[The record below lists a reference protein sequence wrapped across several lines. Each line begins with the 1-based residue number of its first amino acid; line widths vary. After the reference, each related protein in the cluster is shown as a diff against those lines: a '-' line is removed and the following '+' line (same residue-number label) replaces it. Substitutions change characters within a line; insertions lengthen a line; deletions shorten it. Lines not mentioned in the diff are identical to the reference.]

1 VSEADKV
8 AHCGSIGI
16 RKNAAVIQ
24 NIQREVSEAGIAIL
38 TFDRPDSTANIFDQH
53 TLDELNAHLDF
64 LETEKSLRGLILRT
78 AKSKIFIAGAD
89 LNTFTQDISAER
101 IAFAI
106 ERGQQTFD
114 RIARLPYPTVA
125 AIHGVA
131 LGGGFEIAL
140 ACDYRVASSDSA
152 TKVGLPETN
161 LGILPAWGGSTRLPK
176 LIGLPNALAA
186 IMNGRQYPAAQ
197 ALKLGMIDSIVPREH
212 LTTVAIRKIQ
222 ESGGKKRPSKMH
234 LSNRPPLFQVIK
246 AQAERKALARTRGHY
261 PAPLKALEVACA
273 SLSVSHEQSL
283 ANEKNRF
290 IELALSETAQN
301 LIGLF
306 FLQERAKKLKLPK
319 ELEPA
324 PPVPLK
330 TVNRAVVVGAGLM
343 GAGIAQWLS
352 SRGIRVILKDVGP
365 GPLGKGIQS
374 VAKIYGEAVK
384 RRLFS
389 QTEARN
395 AFDRILPTFEEV
407 PLRDIDLVIE
417 AAIEKIDLK
426 QQLFAQLEAKV
437 PADLVIA
444 SNTSALSIDT
454 IAASLAHPERVVGIH
469 FFNPVHRMQLV
480 EIVRGTK
487 TNAATL
493 SAAIRFVKQIGKL
506 PVLVKD
512 SPGFLVNRI
521 LLPYL
526 VEAVRLFAEGYR
538 VENIDRVMLDFGM
551 PMGPLRLTDEV
562 GLDVSVHVAKELEG
576 RVLNLAPMND
586 TLGKMISKGWLGRK
600 SGKGFYDHD
609 SGGEAKINHQLGDL
623 QPTEPTTAN
632 EGDLRDRLVLSMVN
646 EAARTLE
653 EKVVE
658 APEDVDFGMIMGTG
672 WAPFR
677 GGPLRFADHLG
688 IATVVSRLNNLRDR
702 VAPYF
707 RPCPLLADMANR
719 GASFYPAKEAVPS
732 TQSETKPGSGG

>member
-1 VSEADKV
+1 V
-8 AHCGSIGI
+8 
-16 RKNAAVIQ
+16 NQ
-24 NIQREVSEAGIAIL
+24 NIQREVSDAGIAIL
-38 TFDRPDSTANIFDQH
+38 TFDRPDSTANLFDQR
-53 TLDELNAHLDF
+53 TLDELNEHLDF
-64 LETEKSLRGLILRT
+64 LESEKSLRGLILRT
-78 AKSKIFIAGAD
+78 AKPRIFIAGAD
-89 LNTFTQDISAER
+89 LHTFTQEISAER
-101 IAFAI
+101 IAVVI
-106 ERGQQTFD
+106 ERGQKTFD
-114 RIARLPYPTVA
+114 RIASLPYPTVA

-140 ACDYRVASSDSA
+140 ACDHRVASSDSV
-152 TKVGLPETN
+152 TKVGLPEIN

-186 IMNGRQYPAAQ
+186 IMNGRQYPSAQ
-197 ALKLGMIDSIVPREH
+197 ALKLGMIDSIVPRER
-212 LTTVAIRKIQ
+212 LTTAATKIILQ
-222 ESGGKKRPSKMH
+222 SSGKKRSTKMH

-246 AQAERKALARTRGHY
+246 SQAEKKALARTRGHY

-273 SLSVSHEQSL
+273 SLNVSHEQSL

-301 LIGLF
+301 LIRVF

-319 ELEPA
+319 EFEPA
-324 PPVPLK
+324 PAGPLK

-374 VAKIYGEAVK
+374 ISKIYGEAVK
-384 RRLFS
+384 RHVFS
-389 QTEARN
+389 KTDARN

-407 PLRDIDLVIE
+407 PLRDIDLIIE
-417 AAIEKIDLK
+417 AAIEKIDSK
-426 QQLFAQLEAKV
+426 QQIFAHLESKV
-437 PADLVIA
+437 PPDLVIA

-454 IAASLAHPERVVGIH
+454 IVASLEHPERVVGIH

-521 LLPYL
+521 LLPYM

-562 GLDVSVHVAKELEG
+562 GLDVSVHVAKELES
-576 RVLNLAPMND
+576 RVQNLGPMDD
-586 TLGKMISKGWLGRK
+586 TLEKMISKGWLGRK
-600 SGKGFYDHD
+600 SGKGFYDHG
-609 SGGEAKINHQLGDL
+609 SGDDGKINHQLGDL
-623 QPTEPTTAN
+623 QPAEPKTAN

-653 EKVVE
+653 EKVVD

-702 VAPYF
+702 VALHF
-707 RPCPLLADMANR
+707 TPCPLLSDMANR
-719 GASFYPAKEAVPS
+719 GASFYPPKEAIPPTPS
-732 TQSETKPGSGG
+732 EANSGTGKLDERNA